1 MPCSPPL
8 VKNFLT
14 QWLYDRQLPHPTV
27 RPLAHRVARGIPESG
42 DWSPS
47 EYRHSNP
54 LISGNPEEDIC
65 QNWPKAE
72 EPHHHCDGRTTKT
85 DRSMITRQRLRS
97 NAASQIAPKFP
108 QGFAER
114 LQNSCTT
121 PLRSQ
126 TQRSVSALSEVV
138 PILQIVFVTAYPF
151 RTCGSPK
158 PGRHSS
164 IEVTS

>member
-85 DRSMITRQRLRS
+85 DRSMITRQRLLTPHLKLRRS
-97 NAASQIAPKFP
+97 FLR
-108 QGFAER
+108 G
-114 LQNSCTT
+114 
-121 PLRSQ
+121 LRSGCK
-126 TQRSVSALSEVV
+126 TLVRHRSGRKPSSFGAQRGRPDFADRLRDSIPVPHLWFAKTRSA
-138 PILQIVFVTAYPF
+138 F
-151 RTCGSPK
+151 K
-158 PGRHSS
+158 H
-164 IEVTS
+164 